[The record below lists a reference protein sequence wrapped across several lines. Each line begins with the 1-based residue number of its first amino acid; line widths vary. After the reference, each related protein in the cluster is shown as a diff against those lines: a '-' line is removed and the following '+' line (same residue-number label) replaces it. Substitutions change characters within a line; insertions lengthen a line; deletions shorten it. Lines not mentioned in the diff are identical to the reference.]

1 MSEHKYSKR
10 EERAE
15 GEIEPPLGGGEPEP
29 PLQEPPELPDDEQV
43 RVFGDASATY
53 GSMVP
58 PETIRP
64 YAPTTKVEPIKKEE
78 HSKETKE
85 AADHTVKAAQA
96 TVKELRAEQHSREH
110 KGHK

>member
-10 EERAE
+10 EDRADE
-15 GEIEPPLGGGEPEP
+15 VEPPLGTGEPEP
-29 PLQEPPELPDDEQV
+29 PLQEPPELPDEQV
-43 RVFGDASATY
+43 RVYGDASATY

-64 YAPTTKVEPIKKEE
+64 YAPTAKPEPVKKEE
-78 HSKETKE
+78 HSKEAKE

-110 KGHK
+110 KK